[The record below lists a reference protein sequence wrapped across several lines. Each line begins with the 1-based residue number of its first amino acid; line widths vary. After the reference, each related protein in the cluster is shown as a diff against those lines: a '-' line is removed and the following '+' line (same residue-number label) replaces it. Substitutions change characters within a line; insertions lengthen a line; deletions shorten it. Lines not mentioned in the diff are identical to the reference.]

1 MMRRLACEDTRNFL
15 TTLRN
20 KSTSRE
26 SKRLG
31 WRTLS
36 SSEVSISLAIGWM
49 TFRFRSPIVET
60 CQVSQVRNQLVEAPD
75 SRQRYFQLKI
85 SKRKFSSISKHLIIR
100 PRVKSFKNFM
110 TISGANYIRAS
121 QVKKTRMLPSRQSFN
136 RFKVHLWA
144 HPWLEWA
151 RIARQLLK

>member
-36 SSEVSISLAIGWM
+36 SSEVM

-85 SKRKFSSISKHLIIR
+85 SRRKFSSISKHLIIR

-136 RFKVHLWA
+136 RFKVHL
-144 HPWLEWA
+144 
-151 RIARQLLK
+151 